1 MPCMTWVGSIAAI
14 CKPPRYP
21 SVHRREIPAAQF
33 QNFPKLP
40 IKRHICIPP
49 VLGLPFSRRNGAG
62 WYMTVSDTELL
73 EGFRKVCQSLKLY
86 RRAELVDESG
96 DQLIDALYVDPLPA
110 NKVLSTLLEPH
121 TTFIIGRKGTGK
133 STIFQKAQKD
143 LLSRQ
148 QAISAYLD
156 IKTIFESSQV
166 DPVFAQRIEEVSE
179 TLPRHV
185 LERFLLHKSFLESL
199 IAAIR
204 EQLKKRITSSMFARV
219 REAWGGGGAQ
229 LDAELDQLVS
239 SLKIPTFDTA
249 VGLLRKSRTESAAA
263 SGAVT
268 AGVGIGVHG
277 TLGLSAGVAAGASE
291 AESRSYTELLFRTLD
306 LKSYI
311 VQLRD
316 LLGKA
321 GIKQLYVLIDD
332 FSELPEHAMQFVVDS
347 LLAPLNN
354 WSEELVKLKIAG
366 YPGRIYYGEIDKSKI
381 DEVYLDLFKL
391 YAPSDVSSME
401 QSAIDFT
408 RRLIERRFAKF
419 LPGRIDEVFD
429 KSDGVI
435 WRELYY
441 ACLANPRIL
450 GYVLYFAFER
460 SLLRGTKITVKAIK
474 EAARK
479 YYEDKIEAYFALGR
493 FLHTS
498 FNERLTIYSLK
509 ELLEEIVVR
518 ARELRKHS
526 SGVFQKTPGTPPT
539 SHFYLP
545 PSMEGLLQS
554 LELNFF
560 LTKYFEMADRNG
572 NRVSVFCLNYG
583 LCEKYSIQFGRP
595 SGEREFRLYFVER
608 VFDYSSLVRAFLN
621 RNQEIKCGQCDAE
634 FDHDQI
640 DALRL
645 YGMRCPKCDGGSV
658 SVRNLSKKYEKDLQ
672 SVDEN
677 LLLGGTELGI
687 LSALSGA
694 EDSLKPKD
702 IALELDCSY
711 QLVGRRAKGLEERDL
726 ILREFDANQR
736 IYRITDVAKTAYF
749 SDTNGG
755 LELQE

>member
-1 MPCMTWVGSIAAI
+1 MPMNDA
-14 CKPPRYP
+14 
-21 SVHRREIPAAQF
+21 
-33 QNFPKLP
+33 
-40 IKRHICIPP
+40 
-49 VLGLPFSRRNGAG
+49 
-62 WYMTVSDTELL
+62 ELL

-110 NKVLSTLLEPH
+110 NKVLATLLEPH

-133 STIFQKAQKD
+133 STIFQKAQKE

-148 QAISAYLD
+148 HAISAYLD

-166 DPVFAQRIEEVSE
+166 DPVFAQRIEEVADS
-179 TLPRHV
+179 LPSNV
-185 LERFLLHKSFLESL
+185 LERFLLHKAFLESL
-199 IAAIR
+199 ISAIR
-204 EQLKKRITSSMFARV
+204 EQLKRRITSSVFARV
-219 REAWGGGGAQ
+219 REAWGRGGAQ
-229 LDAELDQLVS
+229 LDADLDLLVS

-249 VGLLRKSRTESAAA
+249 VGLLRKSRTESTSSMVGA
-263 SGAVT
+263 S
-268 AGVGIGVHG
+268 AGVGLGV
-277 TLGLSAGVAAGASE
+277 TADIGLSAGVKVGASE
-291 AESRSYTELLFRTLD
+291 AESNAYTELLFRTLD
-306 LKSYI
+306 LKAYI

-316 LLGKA
+316 LLAKA
-321 GIKQLYVLIDD
+321 GIRQLYVLVDD
-332 FSELPEHAMQFVVDS
+332 FSELPEHAMRFVVDS

-366 YPGRIYYGEIDKSKI
+366 YPGRIYYGEIDKTKI

-391 YAPSDVSSME
+391 YAPADVSSME
-401 QSAIDFT
+401 QAAIDFT

-419 LPGRIDEVFD
+419 LPDQINDVFD
-429 KSDGVI
+429 KSDGII

-450 GYVLYFAFER
+450 GYVLYFASER
-460 SLLRGTKITVKAIK
+460 SLLRGTKITVRAIK
-474 EAARK
+474 EASRK
-479 YYEDKIEAYFALGR
+479 YYEDKVESYFSLGR

-509 ELLEEIVVR
+509 ELLEDIVSK

-526 SGVFQKTPGTPPT
+526 SEVFQKISGTPPT
-539 SHFYLP
+539 SHFYIP
-545 PSMEGLLQS
+545 VSAEGLLQS

-560 LTKYFEMADRNG
+560 VTKYFEMADRNG

-621 RNQEIKCGQCDAE
+621 RNQEIKCDKCGAE
-634 FDHDQI
+634 FGHEEI
-640 DALRL
+640 GALKL

-658 SVRNLSKKYEKDLQ
+658 LVRNLSRKYEHDLRAVND
-672 SVDEN
+672 SM
-677 LLLGGTELGI
+677 LLGSTELGI
-687 LSALSGA
+687 LSSLSGTN
-694 EDSLKPKD
+694 DPLKPKE

-726 ILREFDANQR
+726 ILREFDAAQR
-736 IYRITDVAKTAYF
+736 IYKITDLAKTAYF
-749 SDTNGG
+749 SSSSGE
-755 LELQE
+755 LELFEAIKKGE